1 MITRHGSVAAVSP
14 QETRPSPLPLLGV
27 VATLAVSNVMANEVL
42 PSWAYIPW
50 NCAIALVVVLL
61 AVRLDG
67 CTVYDLGLA
76 ARRVPSGLRWGAA
89 VSGIVLAGYLVGIAL
104 PFTRDL
110 FHDDRA
116 DVGASV
122 VLWRTLVA
130 IPLGTV
136 LMEEIAF
143 RGVLP
148 AMFRRRTA
156 GNTHPALRAD
166 VYAALL
172 FGVWHVL
179 PTLDLSASNDTLR
192 SLLPGPLG
200 VLATIAGA
208 VVATGLYGM
217 VLSQLRNRSD
227 SLVAPAMLHWS
238 TNSIGYVIAWFVQQ

>member
-1 MITRHGSVAAVSP
+1 MW
-14 QETRPSPLPLLGV
+14 LLRI
-27 VATLAVSNVMANEVL
+27 S
-42 PSWAYIPW
+42 IPE
-50 NCAIALVVVLL
+50 
-61 AVRLDG
+61 
-67 CTVYDLGLA
+67 
-76 ARRVPSGLRWGAA
+76 P
-89 VSGIVLAGYLVGIAL
+89 L

-116 DVGASV
+116 DVDAST

-130 IPLGTV
+130 IPFGTV
-136 LMEEIAF
+136 LMEEITF
-143 RGVLP
+143 RGALP

-156 GNTHPALRAD
+156 NSTHPALRAD

-172 FGVWHVL
+172 FGAWHAL

-200 VLATIAGA
+200 VIATVAGA

-217 VLSQLRNRSD
+217 LLSQLRNRSD

-238 TNSIGYVIAWFVQQ
+238 TNSIGYVLAWLVQQ